1 MALSRLVMKQKGI
14 GDAALR
20 SPGTRQ
26 LIARVT
32 RDVAAGLAAEIG
44 ADNVREYTSGGKR
57 RARGYV
63 HRFDIENEAADGALS
78 RNLRSGGGL

>member
-1 MALSRLVMKQKGI
+1 MQFSRLTMKQKGI

-20 SPGTRQ
+20 SSGTRQ
-26 LIARVT
+26 LIADVT
-32 RDVAAGLAAEIG
+32 QGVAAGLAAEIG
-44 ADNVREYTSGGKR
+44 ADKVREYTSGGKR

-78 RNLRSGGGL
+78 RNLRSGDGL

>member
-1 MALSRLVMKQKGI
+1 MAFSRLVMKQKGI

-26 LIARVT
+26 LVARVT
-32 RDVAAGLAAEIG
+32 QSVADGLAAEIG
-44 ADNVREYTSGGKR
+44 ADDVREYTSGGKR

-63 HRFDIENEAADGALS
+63 HRLDIENEAADGALS
-78 RNLRSGGGL
+78 RNLRSGGGR